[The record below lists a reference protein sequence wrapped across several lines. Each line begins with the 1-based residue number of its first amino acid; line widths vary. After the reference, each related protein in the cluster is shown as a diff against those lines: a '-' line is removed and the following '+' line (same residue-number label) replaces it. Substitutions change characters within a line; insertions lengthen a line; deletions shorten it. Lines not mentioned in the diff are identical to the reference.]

1 MEEKMQRRFII
12 EKFGK
17 IERAEIQVSPLTLF
31 VGDNNSGKSY
41 LLSLLWAIYSAEDT
55 SAIFHNFAQLQIK
68 KKQEVYDQLCKF
80 VLEADKNPEQE
91 IELSSQ
97 IFVDILN
104 EILEE
109 NKDRFVASIFNS
121 DQVTIKKLAV
131 EVDQEFSVKIVSQR
145 EERGIKFY
153 FVQKDFAIT
162 FSDGVRKDN
171 YQLVTNVLI
180 LNLLLWFLKG
190 ENEAY
195 SFNTVYLPAARTG
208 FVLAKNVI
216 NRVGRQIAYDISEY
230 YDKSRRMQIQPFT
243 KPVIRFLDMLEELS
257 AENKTQYAEIV
268 NWMEQSMTHGKVQ
281 YGGEAGAKEIRY
293 VPEGSP
299 DSLPLRTSS
308 AVVTEVTPLLMLLKY
323 GYKLKT
329 ICYEEPEMCLHPR
342 LQQEMGKLLIRL
354 VNSGVTMITT
364 THSDIIIQ
372 HINNMCQLKEIGAP
386 KELMDRLELSNKD
399 VIDLQNVAVYQFT
412 DQGAYSVIER
422 VMPENGQFQIHTF
435 SDALL
440 EILQQTSEVQDYE
453 PEQEG

>member
-1 MEEKMQRRFII
+1 MQHRLII

-17 IERAEIQVSPLTLF
+17 IERAEIQVLPLTLF

-41 LLSLLWAIYSAEDT
+41 LLSLLWGIYSAEET
-55 SAIFHNFAQLQIK
+55 SVIFQNFAQLQTK

-104 EILEE
+104 EVLEE

-121 DQVTIKKLAV
+121 DQVTIGKLAV
-131 EVDQEFSVKIVSQR
+131 EIDQEFLVKITSQR
-145 EERGIKFY
+145 EEGKIIFYFNQRERGIHYNDVIIKEDYQF
-153 FVQKDFAIT
+153 IT
-162 FSDGVRKDN
+162 NTFIMS
-171 YQLVTNVLI
+171 I
-180 LNLLLWFLKG
+180 LLWFLSGDDKTH
-190 ENEAY
+190 AL
-195 SFNTVYLPAARTG
+195 NTVYLPAARTG

-216 NRVGRQIAYDISEY
+216 NRVGRQIAYDISKY
-230 YDKSRRMQIQPFT
+230 YDKDRRLQIQPFT

-257 AENKTQYAEIV
+257 VENKTKYAEII
-268 NWMEQSMTHGKVQ
+268 NWMELSMTHGKVR
-281 YGGEAGAKEIRY
+281 YSGEAGAKEIRY

-299 DSLPLRTSS
+299 DSLPLRASS
-308 AVVTEVTPLLMLLKY
+308 AVVTELTPLLMLLKY

-372 HINNMCQLKEIGAP
+372 HINNMCQLKEMGTP
-386 KELMDRLELSNKD
+386 KGLMDRLELSNKD
-399 VIDLQNVAVYQFT
+399 VIDLQDVAVYQFT
-412 DQGAYSVIER
+412 DQGAHSVIER

-435 SDALL
+435 SNALL